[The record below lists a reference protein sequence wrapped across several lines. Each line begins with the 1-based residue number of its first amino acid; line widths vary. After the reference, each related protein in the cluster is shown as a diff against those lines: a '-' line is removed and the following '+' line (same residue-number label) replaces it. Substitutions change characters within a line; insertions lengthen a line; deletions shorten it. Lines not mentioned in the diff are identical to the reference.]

1 MLKIVLFPGEFHML
15 ITFRT
20 PAYADI
26 TMFGD
31 VALALIE
38 YMGHS
43 PSVPGAFAAEDVPG
57 ALQRLRQAVEAKGG
71 DALPGSPDDDPGS
84 REERVSL
91 AHRAFPLVK
100 LLEAAAEAEA
110 YVMWDR

>member
-1 MLKIVLFPGEFHML
+1 MLHICLFPGEFLM
-15 ITFRT
+15 IVTFRT

-31 VALALIE
+31 VALVLIE

-43 PSVPGAFAAEDVPG
+43 PTVPGALASEDVPG
-57 ALQRLRQAVEAKGG
+57 ALQRLRQAVEAKG
-71 DALPGSPDDDPGS
+71 DEALPGTREDDSGA

-91 AHRAFPLVK
+91 AHRALPLVK

>member
-1 MLKIVLFPGEFHML
+1 MLV
-15 ITFRT
+15 TFRT

-43 PSVPGAFAAEDVPG
+43 PTVPG
-57 ALQRLRQAVEAKGG
+57 ALASEDVPEALQHLRHAVEAKGG
-71 DALPGSPDDDPGS
+71 EALPAIPEDDSRS
-84 REERVSL
+84 REERISL
-91 AHRAFPLVK
+91 AHRALPLVK
-100 LLEAAAEAEA
+100 LLEAAADAET

>member
-1 MLKIVLFPGEFHML
+1 MLV
-15 ITFRT
+15 TFRT

-38 YMGHS
+38 SMGHS
-43 PSVPGAFAAEDVPG
+43 PSVPGALAAEDVPE

-71 DALPGSPDDDPGS
+71 VVLPTVPDDDSRS
-84 REERVSL
+84 REEGVSL
-91 AHRAFPLVK
+91 AHRALPLMK

>member
-1 MLKIVLFPGEFHML
+1 MLV
-15 ITFRT
+15 TFRT

-43 PSVPGAFAAEDVPG
+43 PTVPGALAAEDVPG
-57 ALQRLRQAVEAKGG
+57 ALQRLRQAVETKGG
-71 DALPGSPDDDPGS
+71 QALPAGSPEDDSGS

-91 AHRAFPLVK
+91 AHRALPLVK
-100 LLEAAAEAEA
+100 LLEAAAEADT

>member
-1 MLKIVLFPGEFHML
+1 MLQICLFPGEFLML
-15 ITFRT
+15 VTFRT

-43 PSVPGAFAAEDVPG
+43 PTVPGALAAEDVPG

-71 DALPGSPDDDPGS
+71 EALPGSPENDSGS
-84 REERVSL
+84 REEQVSL
-91 AHRAFPLVK
+91 AHRALPLVK
-100 LLEAAAEAEA
+100 LLEAAAEAET